1 MNKEVQQSYSPT
13 KRLPGP
19 FMAITIQA
27 RTFQGIRQDHE
38 QYIASGAVKH
48 KVAEFNNCEN
58 PVMIKV
64 TVQLLHTFHA
74 SPHLLGPRHTGAG
87 DN

>member
-58 PVMIKV
+58 PVMIKGNGPV
-64 TVQLLHTFHA
+64 AAHFSCLST
-74 SPHLLGPRHTGAG
+74 SPWA
-87 DN
+87 